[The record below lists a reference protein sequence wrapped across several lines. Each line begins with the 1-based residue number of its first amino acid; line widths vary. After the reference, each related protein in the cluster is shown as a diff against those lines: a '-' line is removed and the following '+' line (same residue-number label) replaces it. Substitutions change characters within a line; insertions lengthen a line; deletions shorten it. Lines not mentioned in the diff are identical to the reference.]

1 MCYDKEKNGKESY
14 NHGKW
19 MKNYWVL
26 LQSAVPL
33 QVLFIIL
40 KNLKKMWMK
49 ISTMILKMKTSILT
63 MIFNVDRGYVDLNAG
78 KVLRKKQTMQ
88 KKQRPAK
95 ILWMRMLTK
104 GKKIS
109 SADTD

>member
-1 MCYDKEKNGKESY
+1 MIRKRMERS
-14 NHGKW
+14 HTIMAKW
-19 MKNYWVL
+19 MKKL
-26 LQSAVPL
+26 LGLAAIGSAAAGLVYYFKKSKKDVDEDFNDDFEDEDFDLDNDL
-33 QVLFIIL
+33 QP
-40 KNLKKMWMK
+40 
-49 ISTMILKMKTSILT
+49 
-63 MIFNVDRGYVDLNAG
+63 VDRGYVDLNAG
-78 KVLRKKQTMQ
+78 KASRKKQTMQ